1 MRTNVFL
8 RSTRRQPLKAAV
20 MLLVVGVITFAFVAR
35 AAEYLLVRQETER
48 LSGYYSAVGALTA
61 PRRTGRRPP
70 PTWPPGRRWSWSAA
84 TAMSRR

>member
-20 MLLVVGVITFAFVAR
+20 ILFVVGAVTFAFVAR

-61 PRRTGRRPP
+61 AGDRWADREEAAAYLASRP
-70 PTWPPGRRWSWSAA
+70 
-84 TAMSRR
+84 